1 MPEVEEMVEFHTYDS
16 LTVKDSSILLIEEGN
31 QNEEVYV
38 ANDIVKTNTATSI
51 LFTMTF
57 CQS

>member
-1 MPEVEEMVEFHTYDS
+1 MVEFHTYNS

-31 QNEEVYV
+31 QNEDVYV